1 MNSAAVVTVTLNP
14 ALDKTVTVEGFTTGS
29 LNRVQEVRLDPGGK
43 GINVARVLNNFGVS
57 VLATGFIA
65 GMQGKLLLKAL
76 EDEGI
81 TTAFVSVPGE
91 TRTNLKVVDL
101 ATRQTT
107 EINEPGFVVDSARMQ
122 TFYQLLDS
130 VLEQTAYLILGGSL
144 PQGAA
149 ADTYRELI
157 SRAKAKGVKVVL
169 DADGEALRAG
179 LAAQPF
185 AVKPN
190 LAELENLL
198 GRSLQDTEAIIAA
211 GRQLLEQGVELAVIS
226 RGSKG
231 AVVLNREEVIVT
243 EPFPIVPQSTVGAG
257 DTMVAAL
264 VYALL
269 QQKPLAETAAW
280 ATAAGTIAA
289 SKAGTQVCTREEVEA
304 NLARVKVINWR

>member
-14 ALDKTVTVEGFTTGS
+14 ALDKTVTVEGFTIGS

-43 GINVARVLNNFGVS
+43 GVNVARVLNNFGVK

-76 EDEGI
+76 EDDGI
-81 TTAFVSVPGE
+81 RTAFVNVPGE
-91 TRTNLKVVDL
+91 TRTNLKVVDI

-107 EINEPGFVVDSARMQ
+107 EINEPGFIVDFPRMQ
-122 TFYQLLDS
+122 TFYQLLDPI
-130 VLEQTAYLILGGSL
+130 LEQTAYLVLGGSL

-157 SRAKAKGVKVVL
+157 IKAKAKGVKVVL

-269 QQKPLAETAAW
+269 QQKPLTETAAW

-289 SKAGTQVCTREEVEA
+289 SKAGTQVITRDEVEA
-304 NLARVKVINWR
+304 NLSRVKVHSRT

>member
-14 ALDKTVTVEGFTTGS
+14 ALDKTVTVEGFTAGS

-43 GINVARVLNNFGVS
+43 GVNVARVLKNFGVS

-211 GRQLLEQGVELAVIS
+211 GSQLLEQGVELAVIS

>member
-14 ALDKTVTVEGFTTGS
+14 ALDKTVTVEGFTAGS

-43 GINVARVLNNFGVS
+43 GVNVARVLKNFGVS

-149 ADTYRELI
+149 AGTYRELI